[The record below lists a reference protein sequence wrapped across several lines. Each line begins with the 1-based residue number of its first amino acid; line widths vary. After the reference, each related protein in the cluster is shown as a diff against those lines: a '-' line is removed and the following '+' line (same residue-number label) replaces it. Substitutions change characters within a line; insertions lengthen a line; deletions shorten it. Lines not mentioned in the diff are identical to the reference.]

1 MGQERKSY
9 VSKNV
14 LGCGAVGISSDKAES
29 AFPLHFAPTQAH
41 WVDTRELTSRRYFSL
56 LCR

>member
-14 LGCGAVGISSDKAES
+14 LGCGAVRISSDKES
-29 AFPLHFAPTQAH
+29 GKCIPSA
-41 WVDTRELTSRRYFSL
+41 
-56 LCR
+56 LCSHSGTLGGH